1 MKTRVVVFF
10 LAAAMLGPAQAQ
22 TSKQPAKPA
31 PKNPAPAST
40 APVQA
45 APDGDVAFGAY
56 QRGLYLTA
64 LIEAQKR
71 MEQNNDPKAMTLLG
85 ELYANGLGV
94 GMNDAKAAELYKR
107 AADRGDREAM
117 LQLGMMRF
125 S

>member
-1 MKTRVVVFF
+1 
-10 LAAAMLGPAQAQ
+10 
-22 TSKQPAKPA
+22 
-31 PKNPAPAST
+31 
-40 APVQA
+40 VQA

-94 GMNDAKAAELYKR
+94 GQATFIRSGCRPAAECWRGLR
-107 AADRGDREAM
+107 A
-117 LQLGMMRF
+117 
-125 S
+125 